1 MDVIVEYTV
10 VKGLESEAD
19 SVRSAFLT
27 AVAAW
32 EPDHL
37 TYRVMQRGAEGNE
50 FVHLAWIDSPAT
62 QQRLF
67 ETDFFKTFDQG
78 MQRISGGT
86 VRATPLVEW
95 SAP

>member
-1 MDVIVEYTV
+1 MEVIVEYEV

-19 SVRSAFLT
+19 SVRGAFLN

-32 EPDHL
+32 EPDRL
-37 TYRVMQRGAEGNE
+37 TYRVLQRGTSENE
-50 FVHLAWIDSPAT
+50 YVHLAWIDSPAT

-67 ETDFFKTFDQG
+67 ETGFFKTFDEG